1 MGKKYTEKL
10 AKKVLDRDG
19 REAMEYFL
27 LRTHGFY
34 GNYDVDLSEY
44 ELVSRVQ
51 QQQQQQKLK
60 EPEQHKRQDKDAKI
74 LKEIKSLKST
84 TKQTTK
90 ATKKL
95 KVKTIQKRKAYR
107 KFTEAEVEILG
118 KGGGRS
124 LYTI

>member
-60 EPEQHKRQDKDAKI
+60 ESEHINDRTKMK
-74 LKEIKSLKST
+74 KS
-84 TKQTTK
+84 
-90 ATKKL
+90 
-95 KVKTIQKRKAYR
+95 
-107 KFTEAEVEILG
+107 
-118 KGGGRS
+118 
-124 LYTI
+124 